1 MIAHHKI
8 SVGYCN
14 KGADLFCNKHTKG
27 DISEHLNTFYLY
39 FFYLHTC
46 NIAI

>member
-14 KGADLFCNKHTKG
+14 KGADSVTNTQKEIF
-27 DISEHLNTFYLY
+27 LNT
-39 FFYLHTC
+39 
-46 NIAI
+46 